1 MKILHYCA
9 HIRLETGGVVRSVID
24 LTEGLSKAGKDVTL
38 LATEGEDW
46 PSHHSGVR
54 ALRSGP
60 FDRVPIRFSRERLN
74 FIREHIEHT
83 DVLHLHTPWEPAN
96 MQLAKIAKSFGIP
109 YIVSIHGMLDD
120 WSMSQRN
127 LKKRLYLLCGGR
139 SFLQKSAAIHCTA
152 EAELTQVAK
161 WTPRGRHVVIPYV
174 FNPSEY
180 LNPPPT
186 SDPDKY
192 WPQREKKR
200 PVVLFLSRIHEK
212 KGIEKLLEAAAVI
225 DITHDV
231 RFIIAGSGDSEYEQR
246 LHTLVSKLNI
256 EHCVEFVGFVTGDRK
271 TALYRATDIFA
282 LPTSQEN
289 FGIVLHEAMTCG
301 IPVIT
306 TKGVDIW
313 HELYQSGGATI
324 IDDSKEQLV
333 SALTTLLQDT
343 SLQTT
348 MGNAGRSW
356 IEDTF
361 DGDAVVNRFISM
373 YRNAMT
379 Q

>member
-9 HIRLETGGVVRSVID
+9 HIRLESGGVVRAVLD

-38 LATEGEDW
+38 LATEGDDW
-46 PSHHSGVR
+46 PHHHSGVQ
-54 ALRSGP
+54 ALRTGS
-60 FDRVPIRFSRERLN
+60 FDRAPIRFSQERLN
-74 FIREHIEHT
+74 FLREHIEQA
-83 DVLHLHTPWEPAN
+83 DVLHLHTLWDPAN
-96 MQLAKIAKSFGIP
+96 MQLAKIARACDIP

-120 WSMSQRN
+120 WSMKQRN
-127 LKKRLYLLCGGR
+127 LKKRLYLLCGGK

-152 EAELTQVAK
+152 EAEESQVTK
-161 WTPRGRHVVIPYV
+161 WTPRGKHVVIPYV

-180 LNPPPT
+180 LQPPPT

-192 WPQREKKR
+192 WPQRGEKK

-212 KGIEKLLEAAAVI
+212 KGVENLLQAAAKI
-225 DITHDV
+225 NAIHAV
-231 RFIIAGSGDSEYEQR
+231 RFIIAGSGDPTYER
-246 LHTLVSKLNI
+246 SLHTLVSKLNI

-289 FGIVLHEAMTCG
+289 FGIVLPEAMACG

-313 HELYQSGGATI
+313 SELDRSGGATI
-324 IDDSKEQLV
+324 V
-333 SALTTLLQDT
+333 
-343 SLQTT
+343 
-348 MGNAGRSW
+348 
-356 IEDTF
+356 
-361 DGDAVVNRFISM
+361 
-373 YRNAMT
+373 
-379 Q
+379 